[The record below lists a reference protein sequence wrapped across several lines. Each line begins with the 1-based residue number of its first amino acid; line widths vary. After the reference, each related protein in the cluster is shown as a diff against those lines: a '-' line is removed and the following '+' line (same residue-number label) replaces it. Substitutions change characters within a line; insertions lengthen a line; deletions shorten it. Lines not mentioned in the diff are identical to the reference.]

1 MFGSAKKPRIRVHV
15 KVAGFVDG
23 KLLTAEFDQEAP
35 EGATIKDLLKLV
47 DKSGRVKAG
56 VMKKILALPRPPT
69 VLVNGSGLD
78 LPDELGRALSP
89 GDEVA
94 VMTPLAGG

>member
-1 MFGSAKKPRIRVHV
+1 MFGSAKKPRISLHV

-23 KLLTAEFDQEAP
+23 KVITAEFDQEAP
-35 EGATIKDLLKLV
+35 EGVTVKELLKLV
-47 DKSGRVKAG
+47 DKSGRVKGG

-69 VLVNGSGLD
+69 ILLNGSGLD
-78 LPDELGRALSP
+78 LPDELGRALAP